1 MRTELMNYIRAG
13 YSGIYVIS
21 GEETRFE
28 AEAKS
33 VAEELGQTLLA
44 WSATDGLVNSTDGTI
59 RDCRDPLEMLQVIDD
74 LPQNSIVLLRDFH
87 VFLEDPDPFLLR
99 LMRDALR
106 GGKTSGRVLIV
117 CGCRLVLPPELEH
130 DIVTLEFSLPGSEAL
145 GVILDGIA
153 ESAEQEKTTG
163 DLRGQLLDAA
173 SGLSSVEAEDAFAL
187 SVVETGALSVT
198 VVAREKARAV
208 KKNGLLEICPAPGS
222 LEDIGGLDLLKGW
235 LNQRHSA
242 FGAAA
247 AEYGLP
253 SPKGLMIIGIPGTG
267 KSLTAKATAG
277 VFQLPLLKLDAGR
290 LYGSLVGQ
298 SESNLRSAIQTV
310 EAIAPCVLWIDEVE
324 KAFSGSKS
332 SGSTDGG
339 TASRVFGTFLSWMQ
353 DKKAPV
359 FVVATANDVSQLP
372 PELLRKGR
380 FDEIF
385 FADLPNAEEREA
397 IWQIQ
402 VRKYGREPEALN
414 VESLVTG
421 SDGFTGSEIEQ
432 AFVDSL
438 YTAFAGSRE
447 PTDEDVTQALSSTV
461 PLSRLMADQLD
472 GLRRWAQGRTRPAT
486 TQNTT
491 QPKRHLQY

>member
-1 MRTELMNYIRAG
+1 MRTALMNYIRAG

-21 GEETRFE
+21 SEETRFE

-33 VAEELGQTLLA
+33 VAEELGHALLA
-44 WSATDGLVNSTDGTI
+44 WSATDGLVNTADGTV
-59 RDCRDPLEMLQVIDD
+59 RDCRDPLDMLQVIDE
-74 LPQNSIVLLRDFH
+74 LPESSIVLLRDFH
-87 VFLEDPDPFLLR
+87 LFLEDPDPFLLR

-106 GGKTSGRVLIV
+106 VGKTAGRVLIV

-130 DIVTLEFSLPGSEAL
+130 DMVTVEFSLPDSEAL

-153 ESAEQEKTTG
+153 ESAEQEKPAG

-187 SVVETGALSVT
+187 SVVETGSLSVT

-222 LEDIGGLDLLKGW
+222 LGDIGGLDLLKAW

-242 FGAAA
+242 FGSAA

-277 VFQLPLLKLDAGR
+277 VFELPLLKLDAGR

-310 EAIAPCVLWIDEVE
+310 EAIAPCVLWIDEIE

-353 DKKAPV
+353 DKTAPV

-385 FADLPNAEEREA
+385 FVDLPDVDERSA
-397 IWQIQ
+397 IWGIQ
-402 VRKYGREPEALN
+402 VRKYGRDPEELN
-414 VESLVTG
+414 TEDLVNG

-432 AFVDSL
+432 AFVDAL
-438 YTAFAGSRE
+438 YIAFAGGRE
-447 PTDEDVTQALSSTV
+447 PTHEDVTQALASTV

-472 GLRRWAQGRTRPAT
+472 GLRQWAQGRTRPAT
-486 TQNTT
+486 TRSTT
-491 QPKRHLQY
+491 QPKRRLQY